1 MFDWAGALLRMSLDS
16 TLRMLFIGCGVAV
29 ILYLFRV
36 RSSALQHAAWTIALC
51 VMLLMPVLPHWVPSV
66 SLPVRAPA
74 LPVQTLT
81 NSISKPLIEPPA
93 PLIRQAATPPEPAV
107 IAPPVSTPPVRV
119 PFAPLAAVAIYFAE
133 LLIS

>member
-1 MFDWAGALLRMSLDS
+1 MFDWAGTLLRVLLDS
-16 TLRMLFIGCGVAV
+16 TMRMLLVGCGVAL

-51 VMLLMPVLPHWVPSV
+51 VMLLMPVLPQWIPSV

-81 NSISKPLIEPPA
+81 NSISQPLIEPAA
-93 PLIRQAATPPEPAV
+93 PLIQQAA
-107 IAPPVSTPPVRV
+107 
-119 PFAPLAAVAIYFAE
+119 
-133 LLIS
+133 